1 MSRVVGKL
9 TRVAHKFS
17 QIQNSKK
24 KIKILMLLSKK
35 KDNLNAFNNNNKNN
49 NTSLKFSDNI
59 FC

>member
-9 TRVAHKFS
+9 TRVAHKLS

-24 KIKILMLLSKK
+24 KIKLLMLLSKK
-35 KDNLNAFNNNNKNN
+35 KDNLNAFNNNKNN